1 VLAIGGVVLWAQRF
15 IPPERIYPWL
25 GLVSGIVVVG
35 LGAVLLVVR
44 TRGRRA
50 GHGHTDHDHAEQE
63 HAHPHSHDHTVL
75 DPSTSL
81 LSRKGLAALAIS
93 GGLLPSPTALVVLL
107 ASVALHRVAFG
118 LALIVAFSVG
128 LAAALTTVGVVA
140 IRARD
145 LFARRLKGRLAGALP
160 VGSAAVIFAAG
171 AVLLARAAVQL

>member
-1 VLAIGGVVLWAQRF
+1 
-15 IPPERIYPWL
+15 
-25 GLVSGIVVVG
+25 VVG

-44 TRGRRA
+44 TRGRRRNQSN
-50 GHGHTDHDHAEQE
+50 DHDVHG
-63 HAHPHSHDHTVL
+63 HSHDHSTV
-75 DPSTSL
+75 DPSRSL
-81 LSRKGLAALAIS
+81 LSRKGLAALAVS

-107 ASVALHRVAFG
+107 ASVAIHRVAFG

-128 LAAALTTVGVVA
+128 LAGALTTVGVVA

-145 LFARRLKGRLAGALP
+145 LFARRLTGRLANALP

>member
-1 VLAIGGVVLWAQRF
+1 
-15 IPPERIYPWL
+15 
-25 GLVSGIVVVG
+25 VVG

-44 TRGRRA
+44 TRGRRRNQSN
-50 GHGHTDHDHAEQE
+50 DHDVHG
-63 HAHPHSHDHTVL
+63 HSHDHSTV
-75 DPSTSL
+75 DPSRSL
-81 LSRKGLAALAIS
+81 LSRKGLAALAVS

-107 ASVALHRVAFG
+107 ASVAIHRVAFG

-128 LAAALTTVGVVA
+128 LAGALTTVGVVA

-145 LFARRLKGRLAGALP
+145 LFARRLPGRLANALP